1 MKKLVVV
8 ALAAVM
14 VSCASSTPDTT
25 GPEGDL
31 SLPPDAASVPGESD
45 TTLSSDPFLSPDG
58 DSQQTADANLA
69 TPPSEEPSLPPADAP
84 SAPPA
89 TAEAAPSDSL
99 PPPSGDASDNV
110 ASSGA
115 WDGSTSGDSSSAA
128 APSAAPA
135 ASASAGNYGTEVP
148 PPPPLPQMPES
159 TPNYD
164 MPAASATADADPI
177 VPPTTPGGG
186 SPRNLRQDYKE
197 YQDRMDTRA
206 NMEDELAERALFA
219 HEGGAWQIGLDY
231 AHNAFADFDVDTSAT
246 VSKPDTQGGEF
257 SLTYF
262 PLRSLDL
269 GRLGVGARG
278 GAYWSEFESVAGTTP
293 ISNKKLSFT
302 SYGARL
308 TYEFQY
314 WIGQTFV
321 PFAYYG
327 YNQVAFRGYSEARS
341 GVNYAKR
348 TFGSTNYGGGLSIN
362 LNRLEASAASK
373 ALASTGIRK
382 FYLSYTFQ
390 QRSDD
395 ENTGTG
401 HYLGLRFEY

>member
-8 ALAAVM
+8 ALAAAL
-14 VSCASSTPDTT
+14 VSCASSTPDT
-25 GPEGDL
+25 GGFEGDS
-31 SLPPDAASVPGESD
+31 SLPPDAASVPGEAD

-69 TPPSEEPSLPPADAP
+69 TPPSEEPTTPPAEAP

-89 TAEAAPSDSL
+89 AEVPVAEAAPAQPESL
-99 PPPSGDASDNV
+99 PAPSGDPTDNV

-115 WDGSTSGDSSSAA
+115 LADNAN
-128 APSAAPA
+128 PSAAPT
-135 ASASAGNYGTEVP
+135 GNYGAEVP
-148 PPPPLPQMPES
+148 PPPPVPALPAEAP
-159 TPNYD
+159 TPDYS
-164 MPAASATADADPI
+164 AANSASSQPL

-186 SPRNLRQDYKE
+186 SPRNVRQDYKE
-197 YQDRMDTRA
+197 YQDRNETRA
-206 NMEDELAERALFA
+206 QMEDELAQRALFA
-219 HEGGAWQIGLDY
+219 HEGGAWQFGIDY
-231 AHNAFADFDVDTSAT
+231 AHNAFADFDVDTGT
-246 VSKPDTQGGEF
+246 GVSQPDTQGGEL

-262 PLRSLDL
+262 PLRDLDL

-341 GVNYAKR
+341 NVNYAKR
-348 TFGSTNYGGGLSIN
+348 TFGSSNYGAGLSLN
-362 LNRLEASAASK
+362 LNRLEASSASK

-382 FYLSYTFQ
+382 FYLTYTFQ

-395 ENTGTG
+395 ENTGSG